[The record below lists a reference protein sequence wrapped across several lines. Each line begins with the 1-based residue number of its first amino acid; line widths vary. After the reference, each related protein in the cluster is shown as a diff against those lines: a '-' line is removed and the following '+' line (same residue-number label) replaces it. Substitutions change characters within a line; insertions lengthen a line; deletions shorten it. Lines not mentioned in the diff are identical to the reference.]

1 MRAIYFSEFQGD
13 LAVIDV
19 PTPTAPTNGVV
30 IEVKATGLCRS
41 DWYAW
46 MGHDSDVALP
56 HVPGHELAGIVAGIG
71 TGVTIFNVGDRVT
84 VPFVNG
90 CGKCPYCTSGNAQV
104 CPTQTQPGFT
114 QWGSY
119 AEYVSIENADFNL
132 IALPYAISFS
142 TAAALGCRF
151 ATAFRG
157 LTARAKVQSGEWVA
171 IFGCGGVGISAIM
184 IAKALGARV
193 IAVDFSPAAL
203 AKATQLGADVTI
215 NSGKF
220 DALGQ
225 IFEIT
230 GDGADVGVDALG
242 SQLTSSQSI
251 LSLRRRGR
259 HLQLGLL
266 PTPDGL
272 TPEPM
277 GRVIACE
284 LDLLGSHG
292 MAALDY
298 PQMLAMVETGIL
310 RPDLLVERTL
320 SLPDGIKVL
329 KTMSDS
335 SAATVGG
342 ISIIDP
348 FLDTL
353 GTDLSQ
359 S

>member
-13 LAVIDV
+13 LAVVDV
-19 PTPTAPTNGVV
+19 PTPTAPPGGVV

-41 DWYAW
+41 DWHAW

-56 HVPGHELAGIVAGIG
+56 HVPGHELAGVVSEIG
-71 TGVTIFNVGDRVT
+71 TGVTKFKVGDRVT

-90 CGKCPYCTSGNAQV
+90 CGKCQYCTNGNAQV

-119 AEYVSIENADFNL
+119 AEYVSIENAEFNL
-132 IALPYAISFS
+132 IVLPDAISFS

-157 LTARAKVQSGEWVA
+157 LTARAKVHPGEWVA

-193 IAVDFSPAAL
+193 VAVDISPAAL
-203 AKATQLGADVTI
+203 AKATQIGADVTI
-215 NSGKF
+215 NSRES
-220 DALGQ
+220 DALAR
-225 IFEIT
+225 IIEIT
-230 GDGADVGVDALG
+230 GDGAHVAIDALG
-242 SQLTSSQSI
+242 SQITSSNSI

-266 PTPDGL
+266 LTPDGL

-277 GRVIACE
+277 GRVIAYE
-284 LDLLGSHG
+284 IDLLGSHG
-292 MAALDY
+292 MAAVDY
-298 PQMLAMVETGIL
+298 PRMLAMVESGIL
-310 RPDLLVERTL
+310 RPDLLVERTVGL
-320 SLPDGIKVL
+320 AGGVTALRAMG
-329 KTMSDS
+329 TTEG
-335 SAATVGG
+335 ATVSG
-342 ISIIDP
+342 ISIVDP
-348 FLDTL
+348 TYD
-353 GTDLSQ
+353 
-359 S
+359 